1 MTRAGWP
8 VVAAAVWAA
17 GLIVAAFVAPVYESD
32 PPGSDTLVDV
42 NGTGVALVL
51 AVPLLA
57 VAVTAAALRRGHRSA
72 AWGIVAGLAAF
83 SLVSILS
90 IGVFVAPVAILLA
103 VAVAR
108 T

>member
-1 MTRAGWP
+1 
-8 VVAAAVWAA
+8 
-17 GLIVAAFVAPVYESD
+17 
-32 PPGSDTLVDV
+32 V